1 MPLDREALQQRL
13 LAAFREEA
21 AERIGILTNGLAR
34 WRQGETTPE
43 SIESLYREVHS
54 LKGAA
59 RAASLTAIERT
70 CHAWETLFGAFKRGA
85 IPIEPHAVELARS
98 ALAVVQRLLANETV
112 AEESL
117 QALIRALEEAAIGG
131 SPDIQA
137 VMLPE
142 AVPAPVEATP
152 PVHVSED
159 QTVRV
164 TAHRL
169 DRLLYL
175 GEAMVQAK
183 LEAQINAQTAK
194 LTARHYETLRS
205 RRQAVMPAANL
216 LRAEPAEALPLRTR
230 NAIKLLL
237 DHVDWSFDYLEQRQT
252 QAVQQARNNTHL
264 WLALA
269 QLSDALQQDLQS
281 ILLLSCQSISEGLPG
296 LAQDIAAQTGKQV
309 KLVVQGDML
318 QIDKRILDEL
328 RVVLVHLIRNAI
340 DHGIEPP
347 AQREAAGK
355 PGTGLIRVEF
365 SQESGDR
372 FELTVTDDGGGMDG
386 NRLKEKA
393 LALGVIKV
401 EQADVMSAKECVQL
415 AFLSGM
421 STTPMITDLS
431 GRGLGLP
438 IVQERVERLG
448 GRVELESTPG
458 RGCRFSLHLPL
469 SLSTFRAVV
478 VRAADQIFA
487 LPAMAVERCV
497 RTPITAMRR
506 VENRATL
513 QVDEQVLPLWILAE
527 VLELAPTPLEAEELT
542 VILLGVRG
550 DRIALLVD
558 ELLGDQEITVKPLGR
573 QLIKVRNILGATVLG
588 DGQLIPIL
596 HPQDL
601 RESAL
606 ACAGTAL
613 SADAMTK
620 KSDTAPVRIL
630 VADDSFTSRGLLK
643 GILEAADYE
652 VITANDGLDAWNALK
667 QGRFDLLVS
676 DVEMPRMD
684 GFTLTSRI
692 RADRELGQLPI
703 VLVTALKSP
712 EDRARGLEA
721 GANAYLAKSGF
732 EGDSLIDAIRR
743 LI

>member
-21 AERIGILTNGLAR
+21 AERVRILTNGLAR
-34 WRQGETTPE
+34 WRQGDTTPE

-59 RAASLTAIERT
+59 RAANLSAIERT

-98 ALAVVQRLLANETV
+98 ALAVVQRLLANEAV
-112 AEESL
+112 SEDAL
-117 QALIRALEEAAIGG
+117 QALINALEATAIGG
-131 SPDIQA
+131 NPEVLA
-137 VMLPE
+137 VLPE
-142 AVPAPVEATP
+142 SPPLPTETAPAS
-152 PVHVSED
+152 HGSED

-183 LEAQINAQTAK
+183 LEAQINARTAK
-194 LTARHYETLRS
+194 AQARHYETLRS

-216 LRAEPAEALPLRTR
+216 LRAEPVETLPLRTR

-237 DHVDWSFDYLEQRQT
+237 DHVDWSFDYLEQRQA
-252 QAVQQARNNTHL
+252 QAAQQARNNTHL

-281 ILLLSCQSISEGLPG
+281 ILLLSCQSVTEGLPG

-309 KLVVQGDML
+309 KLIVQGDML

-328 RVVLVHLIRNAI
+328 RVVLVHLIRNGI
-340 DHGIEPP
+340 DHGIELP
-347 AQREAAGK
+347 AQREAANK
-355 PGTGLIRVEF
+355 PAVGFIRVDF
-365 SQESGDR
+365 LQESGDR
-372 FELTVTDDGGGMDG
+372 FEMTVSDDGSGMDG
-386 NRLKEKA
+386 ERLKEKA
-393 LALGVIKV
+393 LAQGTINE
-401 EQADVMSAKECVQL
+401 EQAAAMTAKECIQL

-448 GRVELESTPG
+448 GRIDLESTSG

-469 SLSTFRAVV
+469 SLSTFRAVI
-478 VRAADQIFA
+478 VRTADQLFA

-527 VLELAPTPLEAEELT
+527 VLQLPPAPLAVEELT
-542 VILLGVRG
+542 VVILGVRG

-558 ELLGDQEITVKPLGR
+558 ELLGDQEITVKSLGR
-573 QLIKVRNILGATVLG
+573 QLTKVRNILGATVLG
-588 DGQLIPIL
+588 DGQLVPIL

-606 ACAGTAL
+606 ACACTAL
-613 SADAMTK
+613 SAATMAKKADAT
-620 KSDTAPVRIL
+620 PVRIL

-643 GILEAADYE
+643 GILEAADYD
-652 VITANDGLDAWNALK
+652 VMTANDGLDAWNALK

-684 GFTLTSRI
+684 GFTLTSRV
-692 RADRELGQLPI
+692 RADRELGHLPI